1 MVPLHFWVSMSNID
15 DELDE
20 AMMED
25 ENEGGLTQDDVEGDG
40 DNIDDVDKT
49 QSTENSDNE
58 NDLNDGGDVGDAGDE
73 TGEDN
78 DESTKEDDD
87 EEESE
92 ESKNLAKLKFIQNL
106 PEGAKRQHEQF
117 RRSHFDKF
125 VIKRVLQY
133 RIILH
138 VTCVGEQQES
148 ITAVCVAWEGTTCP
162 FTNTTN
168 PVTKLFDP
176 KTQTLCKAAVSVNV
190 KQIDWLSYH
199 STGKGLVRS
208 VKINQNEL
216 LTSFV
221 YPSDS
226 YLAANYPHCDD
237 WFDVL
242 PPHENSIQPGR
253 GTQRSILSLITE
265 DSVEFEIVYEWTG
278 DHAQQPVCSFG
289 GVSYVG
295 MARMDLF
302 YEVQDD
308 DRRIDHHLHHY
319 LLHPPPLPGYAPPTC
334 QGCLDNK
341 FGATCSESCDVC
353 FNDGVCQSG
362 INGTGDCVCAAGYDP
377 ATRCATCLPL
387 HYGPSCLPC
396 DECNYPHG
404 NCNDGI
410 QGNGLCSCAVGYNA
424 TENCLDCMDSFFGP
438 TCAPCQS
445 CHEGRC
451 NHGLQGDGQ
460 CICREGFDAETHC
473 TDCSTNYF
481 GQNCTRCASC
491 HGRGLCNDTLAGDG
505 QCFCDAGYTS
515 VSRCV
520 LCDDGWDFNPTTMS
534 CQCAPEHFGPFC
546 RSCPICAPHGRC
558 SAGNDGD
565 GRCICDPGWSDSTNC
580 VTCMGG
586 YFGHD
591 CSICRRCGQGRCDD
605 SIHGSGQC
613 ICSEGYS
620 STSDCYN
627 CDDGYFGPN
636 CTACPQDCAHG
647 TCSSGLLGSGT
658 CSCDQGW
665 AWSAKNPCTS
675 CLPGYIGPDCV
686 LCPGYIESGLMCN
699 GHGVCIPHANR
710 SVGICECDARFS
722 GIGCEVYEFPLAMVC
737 GLGLIALS
745 TLGFCMCS
753 MRRLA
758 RQTQV
763 FHPQVLRRGSTFPGY
778 LEISDVS
785 DLEFFVSADSRDWL
799 IPFEALTLQKEV
811 GNGTS
816 GQVFQSLYH
825 SGGGNSVVAVKR
837 LYSPVTGQE
846 YFQSFFRRE
855 VSILSKLHH
864 PHVVRFYGVSYYSR
878 ILYIVTDFC
887 QTSLSHLIENPTT
900 KGPFEPTFFMKVV
913 VQITSGMGFLHS
925 RNVVHRDLKPANVLL
940 TDTDDVNI
948 CDFGLSR
955 LIDPETTSMTAEMT
969 AVVNGLRPVI
979 PINCPPGLEK
989 LMKSCWDANPVGR
1002 PSFPEVS
1009 LTLQDPAILQCPP
1022 TSDMPLT
1029 VEERPMM
1036 PNRFRLNSRD
1046 HYVEP
1051 TNYGSCN
1058 NNHD

>member
-1 MVPLHFWVSMSNID
+1 MSNID

-25 ENEGGLTQDDVEGDG
+25 ENEGGMTQDDVEGDAS
-40 DNIDDVDKT
+40 NNDDVDKT
-49 QSTENSDNE
+49 QSTENSDEDNE
-58 NDLNDGGDVGDAGDE
+58 ANDGDGDIDEGDDTGD
-73 TGEDN
+73 DN
-78 DESTKEDDD
+78 DDSVKDEDDD
-87 EEESE
+87 ENNEETE
-92 ESKNLAKLKFIQNL
+92 NLAKLKFIQSL
-106 PEGAKRQHEQF
+106 PEGKMRQHEQY
-117 RRSHFDKF
+117 RRSHFDKM
-125 VIKRVLQY
+125 VVKRVWQIERSAVRCSTPFVLLWLLLAMLEGTLVDA
-133 RIILH
+133 R
-138 VTCVGEQQES
+138 GEQQES
-148 ITAVCVAWEGTTCP
+148 ITAVCVAWEGTKCP

-176 KTQTLCKAAVSVNV
+176 KTQTLCKAAVSINV
-190 KQIDWLSYH
+190 KQIDWQSYH
-199 STGKGLVRS
+199 STGKGLIRS

-226 YLAANYPHCDD
+226 YLLANYPHCDD

-242 PPHENSIQPGR
+242 PPHENTIQTGH
-253 GTQRSILSLITE
+253 GTQRSILPLITE
-265 DSVEFEIVYEWTG
+265 DSVEFEIEYEWTG
-278 DHAQQPVCSFG
+278 DHSQQPVCSFG

-308 DRRIDHHLHHY
+308 DRK
-319 LLHPPPLPGYAPPTC
+319 LLSSVIAYIPSRVCATDCPGWNETTNTWCHGHGHCDCAVTEGDPRTCTCQYDPLLEFILIETHSPGPFSFFHRDRRSGYAPPTC
-334 QGCLDNK
+334 ERCLDNK
-341 FGATCSESCDVC
+341 YGDFCTETCDVC
-353 FNDGVCQSG
+353 FNGGVCQAG
-362 INGTGDCVCAAGYDP
+362 INGTGDC
-377 ATRCATCLPL
+377 
-387 HYGPSCLPC
+387 
-396 DECNYPHG
+396 
-404 NCNDGI
+404 
-410 QGNGLCSCAVGYNA
+410 
-424 TENCLDCMDSFFGP
+424 
-438 TCAPCQS
+438 
-445 CHEGRC
+445 
-451 NHGLQGDGQ
+451 
-460 CICREGFDAETHC
+460 
-473 TDCSTNYF
+473 
-481 GQNCTRCASC
+481 
-491 HGRGLCNDTLAGDG
+491 
-505 QCFCDAGYTS
+505 
-515 VSRCV
+515 
-520 LCDDGWDFNPTTMS
+520 
-534 CQCAPEHFGPFC
+534 
-546 RSCPICAPHGRC
+546 
-558 SAGNDGD
+558 D

-580 VTCMGG
+580 VTCMSG

-605 SIHGSGQC
+605 SIHGTGQC
-613 ICSEGYS
+613 ICSQGYS

-627 CDDGYFGPN
+627 CDEGYFGPN

-658 CSCDQGW
+658 CKCDEGW
-665 AWSAKNPCTS
+665 AWSSQNPCTS

-686 LCPGYIESGLMCN
+686 LCPGHIESGLMCN

-722 GIGCEVYEFPLAMVC
+722 GMGCEVYEFPLAMVC

-758 RQTQV
+758 RQTQI

-887 QTSLSHLIENPTT
+887 QTSLSHLIENPAT
-900 KGPFEPTFFMKVV
+900 KGPFEPSFFMKVV

-955 LIDPETTSMTAEMT
+955 LIDPETTSMTAEVGTPSYMAPEMAT
-969 AVVNGLRPVI
+969 MGGTQCSTKGDVYSFGILLYTMWPVI
-979 PINCPPGLEK
+979 PINCPPGLEN
-989 LMKSCWDANPVGR
+989 LMKSCWDANPGAR
-1002 PSFPEVS
+1002 PSFPEIS
-1009 LTLQDPAILQCPP
+1009 LQLQDPAILECPP
-1022 TSDMPLT
+1022 ATDFPSSA
-1029 VEERPMM
+1029 EERPLSS
-1036 PNRFRLNSRD
+1036 RFRVNSRD
-1046 HYVEP
+1046 HYVDP

-1058 NNHD
+1058 NTQD